1 MDDPSDDNTH
11 DVTIEAAPM
20 SDDAGVRRL
29 LGAAPPAVPAG
40 AWALEES
47 YDSEAQLGKLYYIS
61 SEGVIVVSVSNVSEE
76 QMRRIV
82 DAQEP
87 ALQREQGAISSA
99 IVLSTIEEALE
110 EGPAGLATR
119 VRMH

>member
-1 MDDPSDDNTH
+1 MDDPGDDNTH

-20 SDDAGVRRL
+20 SDDAAVRRL
-29 LGAAPPAVPAG
+29 LGAAPPAVPAA
-40 AWALEES
+40 AWVLEQT
-47 YDSEAQLGKLYYIS
+47 YDSEARLGKLYYIS
-61 SEGVIVVSVSNVSEE
+61 SEGVIVVSVSDVSEE

-87 ALQREQGAISSA
+87 ALQHAHGVISSA
-99 IVLSTIEEALE
+99 LILSIIEEALE
-110 EGPAGLATR
+110 EGAAGPATR

>member
-11 DVTIEAAPM
+11 DVTIEAAPR
-20 SDDAGVRRL
+20 SDDAAVRRL
-29 LGAAPPAVPAG
+29 LGEVPPTVPAG
-40 AWALEES
+40 AWALEQS
-47 YDSEAQLGKLYYIS
+47 YDSEARLGKLYYIS
-61 SEGVIVVSVSNVSEE
+61 SEGVIVVSVSDVSEE

-87 ALQREQGAISSA
+87 ALQRAQGVISSA
-99 IVLSTIEEALE
+99 LIVSIIEEALE
-110 EGPAGLATR
+110 EGPAGPVTR

>member
-11 DVTIEAAPM
+11 DVTIEAAPR
-20 SDDAGVRRL
+20 SDDAAVRRL
-29 LGAAPPAVPAG
+29 LGEAPPAVPAG
-40 AWALEES
+40 AWALEQS
-47 YDSEAQLGKLYYIS
+47 YDSEARLGKLYYIS
-61 SEGVIVVSVSNVSEE
+61 SEGVIVVSVSDVSEE

-87 ALQREQGAISSA
+87 ALQRAQGVISSA
-99 IVLSTIEEALE
+99 LILSIIEEALE
-110 EGPAGLATR
+110 EGPAGPATP

>member
-11 DVTIEAAPM
+11 DVTIEAAPR
-20 SDDAGVRRL
+20 SDDAAVRRL
-29 LGAAPPAVPAG
+29 LGEPPPAVPAG
-40 AWALEES
+40 AWALEQS
-47 YDSEAQLGKLYYIS
+47 YDSEARLGKLYYIS
-61 SEGVIVVSVSNVSEE
+61 SEGVIVVSVSDVSEE

-87 ALQREQGAISSA
+87 ALQRAQGVISSA
-99 IVLSTIEEALE
+99 LILSIIEEALE
-110 EGPAGLATR
+110 EGPAGPATR